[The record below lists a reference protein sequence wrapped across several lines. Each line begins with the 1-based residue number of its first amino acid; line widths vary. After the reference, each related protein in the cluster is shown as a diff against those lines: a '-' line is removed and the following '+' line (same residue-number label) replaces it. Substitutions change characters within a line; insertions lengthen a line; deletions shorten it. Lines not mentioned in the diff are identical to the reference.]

1 LHRFVGYCES
11 AERLRIDIF
20 KDCFHNDEA
29 KAYQIKGLQ
38 TMAVGGQKLECHRG
52 NGAAK
57 GQIEHAQLLAPDRN
71 GLHGVVRQKA
81 AVRENEHDKPARD
94 LGVPEQSKPFVVDAG
109 APLEIEDAEVPV

>member
-1 LHRFVGYCES
+1 
-11 AERLRIDIF
+11 
-20 KDCFHNDEA
+20 
-29 KAYQIKGLQ
+29 
-38 TMAVGGQKLECHRG
+38 MAVGGQKLECHRG

-57 GQIEHAQLLAPDRN
+57 GQI
-71 GLHGVVRQKA
+71 